1 MTSATSQQPREPY
14 FTPKLTIY
22 GTIEKLTKASG
33 MTGSIDGGGSSS
45 NRTSA

>member
-1 MTSATSQQPREPY
+1 MTSATSQQLREPY

-22 GTIEKLTKASG
+22 GTIEKLTKAGGPRG
-33 MTGSIDGGGSSS
+33 MIDGGSSS